1 MRHRK
6 RRLMRQVASPAS
18 EDSTISMRSANDV
31 IAAIFRSF
39 FMTENK
45 RNKANRKLIRLYE
58 IVKVLRLSDIQ
69 QLSVI
74 SGVQPEVGVGPDI
87 TTNRQGKI
95 SEWSFAFPSAR

>member
-1 MRHRK
+1 
-6 RRLMRQVASPAS
+6 MRQVASPAS

-69 QLSVI
+69 QYSVVSI
-74 SGVQPEVGVGPDI
+74 QFG
-87 TTNRQGKI
+87 
-95 SEWSFAFPSAR
+95 SFTDY